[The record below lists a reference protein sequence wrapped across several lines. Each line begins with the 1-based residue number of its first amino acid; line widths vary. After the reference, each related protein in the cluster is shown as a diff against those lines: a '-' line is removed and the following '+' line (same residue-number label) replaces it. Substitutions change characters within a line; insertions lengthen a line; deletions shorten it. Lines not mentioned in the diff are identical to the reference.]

1 MAKRRP
7 TYRVRNWADYNR
19 SLVARGSLTVWVSP
33 EVVAAWTSVSPNGKR
48 GHPRTYSDL
57 AIECM
62 ATVRAVYHLG
72 LRATQGLLGSIF
84 ELMPMTLPVPSYSTL
99 SRRQAGLDFRPPQR
113 RAGAPLHVV
122 VDSSG
127 VKVFGEGEW
136 KVRQHGWSKRRTWKK
151 LHLAVDEASGQIL
164 AVSVTDNSVADAT
177 ELPVLLD
184 QIADPIAQASA
195 DKAYDTRASYQALR
209 QRQARATIPP
219 RRGAHIWQHANTRAE
234 RLCRDE
240 NLRAIRRLG
249 RQAWKQ
255 CSGYHRRSIAES
267 VFSRFK
273 RILGPTIS
281 ARTFAGQSAEIKL
294 RCNILNTM
302 LQLGTPASYRTA

>member
-1 MAKRRP
+1 M
-7 TYRVRNWADYNR
+7 
-19 SLVARGSLTVWVSP
+19 ARGSLTVWVSP
-33 EVVAAWTSVSPNGKR
+33 DVMAAWTSVSPNGKR

-84 ELMPMTLPVPSYSTL
+84 ELMHLTLPVPSYSTL

-151 LHLAVDEASGQIL
+151 LHLGVDAASGQIL

-177 ELPVLLD
+177 QLPVLLD
-184 QIADPIAQASA
+184 QIADPITQASA
-195 DKAYDTRASYQALR
+195 DKAYDTRATYQALR

-255 CSGYHRRSIAES
+255 SSGYHRRSIAES

-281 ARTFAGQSAEIKL
+281 ARTFLGQAAEIKV
-294 RCNILNTM
+294 RCNILNRM
-302 LQLGTPASYRTA
+302 LQLGTPDSYRVA